1 MKHFVCLFG
10 ITDIFLQS
18 VTPKNEHLRLLY
30 TLFSIVLLTC
40 TLQAGFAVPE
50 TSGHEVYSVPD
61 GNTNLSIFP
70 NPVKT
75 EATIS
80 YTSDVQRIAILNI
93 VGREVIAYN
102 VEPGSTDMKI
112 NFSDLQPG
120 VYFIAAQ
127 SQGKNLVTKRFMKD
141 L

>member
-1 MKHFVCLFG
+1 M
-10 ITDIFLQS
+10 
-18 VTPKNEHLRLLY
+18 
-30 TLFSIVLLTC
+30 
-40 TLQAGFAVPE
+40 QAGLGMPRV
-50 TSGHEVYSVPD
+50 GGNEVYAVPD
-61 GNTNLSIFP
+61 GNTALTIFP

-80 YTSDVQRIAILNI
+80 YTNDVERIAILNI
-93 VGREVIAYN
+93 VGREVIAYT
-102 VEPGSTDMKI
+102 VEPGSTFMKI